1 MDGDYYVQAEV
12 STGGFA
18 IELSLNEYDSY
29 YLQPEPVRVYEAT
42 NDAALALADLIGP
55 AGHRESLSRSE
66 FEAPGAPGEVR
77 WRDLHRTNLAG
88 QRALRW
94 VNPRRSVS
102 C

>member
-66 FEAPGAPGEVR
+66 FEALAPPVKF
-77 WRDLHRTNLAG
+77 AG
-88 QRALRW
+88 GIFIERISPDSER
-94 VNPRRSVS
+94 
-102 C
+102 CDG